1 MYLNR
6 LNSEQ
11 RELFL
16 DLCIHAAMANDV
28 FQQEEKELVDQYC
41 VEMQMTEPR
50 YTADHDFDTA
60 LSRLKEISTQQEIK
74 MVLLEVLGIILA
86 DNVFDDDEQVFM
98 NDFIQKIGVSRE
110 CLDDMV
116 TSLEKLKTLYSHI
129 DALVAK

>member
-6 LNSEQ
+6 LSLEQ

-41 VEMQMTEPR
+41 IEMQMTEPR

-74 MVLLEVLGIILA
+74 MILLEVLGIILA